1 MSTLKPITETN
12 NFIVLDRYDKIA
24 GQGVS
29 YQTEA
34 QLEQEL
40 LEDLQNIGYEY
51 LPKLMN
57 TKEMLKNI
65 RVQLENLNNVNFL
78 DSEWARF
85 LEEYLDKPSDN
96 YIDKTRKIHDDYI
109 YDFVF
114 DDGHIQNIYLLDK
127 KNMSRNKLQV
137 ISQFQQ
143 RGTSANRYDVT
154 I

>member
-1 MSTLKPITETN
+1 MTNYKPITETN

-65 RVQLENLNNVNFL
+65 RIQLENLNNVNFL

-109 YDFVF
+109 YDFV
-114 DDGHIQNIYLLDK
+114 
-127 KNMSRNKLQV
+127 
-137 ISQFQQ
+137 
-143 RGTSANRYDVT
+143 
-154 I
+154 